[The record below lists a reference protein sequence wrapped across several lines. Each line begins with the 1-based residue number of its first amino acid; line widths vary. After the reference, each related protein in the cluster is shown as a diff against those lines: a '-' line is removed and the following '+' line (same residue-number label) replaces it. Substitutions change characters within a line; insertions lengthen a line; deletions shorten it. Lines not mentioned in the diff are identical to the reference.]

1 METLLEPDEMPA
13 FTLLNVDGT
22 APLLVACDHASN
34 KIPRKLHGL
43 GIDPELYERHI
54 AYDIGTRQVGKM
66 LMEMFDAPLLLSN
79 YSRLVVDL
87 NRHHDDPT
95 MIAEISDKHVIPGNQ
110 NLSNLEREQRIR
122 FVFDPYHTAYAEMV
136 DTMKRRFARPL
147 ILSVHSF
154 TERFQGFDRPWH
166 FGVLWDKD
174 KQLALS
180 LIDNLKKIAARHD
193 PPLLIGDNEPYDAR
207 VPMGYSQIVQA
218 SQKSVEMALIEIR
231 QDLVTDEAGQTWAA
245 QILYDTLHPL
255 IDQGTS

>member
-1 METLLEPDEMPA
+1 MEPFLEPDEKPA
-13 FTLLNVDGT
+13 FTLLNVNGT
-22 APLLVACDHASN
+22 APLAIACDHASN
-34 KIPRKLHGL
+34 EIPRKLHGL
-43 GIDPELYERHI
+43 GIDPHLYERHI

-95 MIAEISDKHVIPGNQ
+95 MIAEISDGHAIPGNQ
-110 NLSNLEREQRIR
+110 NLSESDRDRRIR
-122 FVFDPYHTAYAEMV
+122 SVFDPYHSAYAEMV
-136 DTMKRRFARPL
+136 DGLKRRFARPL

-180 LIDNLKKIAARHD
+180 LIDNFKKLAVRYD

-218 SQKSVEMALIEIR
+218 NQKNVEMALIEIR

-245 QILYDTLHPL
+245 QILYDTIHPL
-255 IDQGTS
+255 LDQSTD